1 MSAPLVCARTHHSYA
16 SRGLHQLAAEPD
28 QHPHPVPEC
37 PDVVGLGRPVT
48 PVEEGCL
55 HRVPALME
63 THYHLVGSSGD
74 QILKTF

>member
-1 MSAPLVCARTHHSYA
+1 MSAPLVCARTHHPYA
-16 SRGLHQLAAEPD
+16 SRGLHQLAAEPN

-37 PDVVGLGRPVT
+37 PDVVDLGRPVT
-48 PVEEGCL
+48 PVEDGCL

-63 THYHLVGSSGD
+63 THCDLVGSSGD